1 MTALTGAF
9 NGLNDFLKN
18 FEPSEYHKNA
28 FAERVYKCI
37 KPIAIPSD
45 SAQKSVHR
53 SALNLLANR
62 CELFGQ
68 HIFVDFFYWHDLLVN
83 TWLKM
88 DSFEN
93 RRPAIYLLH
102 SMHRE
107 ISARLMQSDDPDH
120 SRKILLFLQTYFKTT
135 LESSK
140 SQPFEVRLAIVGF
153 GLIAA
158 PCKRLLSPEDL
169 NEILR
174 LVMQRIESA
183 ANAVNQNDR
192 EQLEY
197 FPDYVEALSR
207 IMEQMDQLSSVQL
220 HIVQNIIV
228 TVIRN
233 FHLLS
238 TAHHENTINT
248 LMRTFHNLSQLGG
261 SIVDDVLEKCIYQGV
276 IWTCSHK
283 LPFDS
288 KNDWQTELDW
298 KNQITYESYLPLWN
312 GFLAEFE
319 SSTYDRS
326 AIVSKIYDQIMQTL
340 FKILVNLDICM
351 HSQFRIIFLA
361 KSTYFLFFS
370 YCTGQTEFG
379 SAQTN
384 LP

>member
-9 NGLNDFLKN
+9 NGLNDFLEN
-18 FEPSEYHKNA
+18 FTPSEQHKDV

-37 KPIAIPSD
+37 KPLAKPLVST
-45 SAQKSVHR
+45 QKAVHR

-62 CELFGQ
+62 CELFGK
-68 HIFVDFFYWHDLLVN
+68 HIFADFFYWHDLLVN

-88 DSFEN
+88 EQFDN
-93 RRPAIYLLH
+93 RRPAIHLLH

-107 ISARLMQSDDPDH
+107 ISARLIENGDSDR
-120 SRKILLFLQTYFKTT
+120 SREILLFLQTYFKTT

-158 PCKRLLSPEDL
+158 PCKKLLSPEHL
-169 NEILR
+169 NELLR
-174 LVMQRIESA
+174 LVMQRTESA
-183 ANAVNQNDR
+183 ANAVNHNDR
-192 EQLEY
+192 EQLEH

-207 IMEQMDQLSSVQL
+207 IMEQVDQLSSVQL
-220 HIVQNIIV
+220 HILQNIMV

-238 TAHHENTINT
+238 TAHHVVTVNT

-261 SIVDDVLEKCIYQGV
+261 SIVDDILEKVIYQGI

-283 LPFDS
+283 LPFDA
-288 KNDWQTELDW
+288 KNDWQTETDW
-298 KNQITYESYLPLWN
+298 KNQITYVSYLPLWN

-319 SSTYDRS
+319 TSIYNRS
-326 AIVSKIYDQIMQTL
+326 AIVSKIYDQMMQTL
-340 FKILVNLDICM
+340 FKILVIFIIYIHLDLI
-351 HSQFRIIFLA
+351 
-361 KSTYFLFFS
+361 LFYMFDLGLVTIS
-370 YCTGQTEFG
+370 HFTGQIEFG

-384 LP
+384 LSR